1 MSVLIRAAAQE
12 HGPPVP
18 LGSLDHIGMTG
29 TAYLVRTI
37 LRKISL
43 GQDRIVPG
51 RNIRSCHTIGQE
63 CNLGMALV
71 GAALGGE
78 EAVTAVLLEQVRP
91 LYPHWM
97 RRPVH
102 TAVHK
107 EYLLPFYTACP
118 VIEFVHPYR
127 PVPFPLGFAGTLT
140 VIHDICPAV
149 LVEEERR
156 VNALDLRQKHRV
168 GPNSGK
174 RVRGGYIEIA
184 DSVDYGVHHIEK
196 AVGGIVAY
204 GRGIYSPVHPDAVQ
218 IQLGRA
224 VQHET
229 VLGPVHHIPAV
240 ENRDSRIEG
249 ERGVHQIIVIP
260 AAAYARVREEAG
272 QYGVEVLSLRIDG
285 PVEAGVV
292 TAVAEACEQG
302 VPACGA
308 GDQPCKADCRKSEGG
323 AHLSHS
329 LPKLSHLEPPEVLTT
344 FCSGLP

>member
-12 HGPPVP
+12 HGPPV
-18 LGSLDHIGMTG
+18 SVRSINDIGVADTG
-29 TAYLVRTI
+29 HLVESI

-51 RNIRSCHTIGQE
+51 RNIRSCHTIGKE
-63 CNLGMALV
+63 CDFGMAFIR
-71 GAALGGE
+71 ASLGGYQ
-78 EAVTAVLLEQVRP
+78 AVAAVLTEQMRAF
-91 LYPHWM
+91 YPYRM
-97 RRPVH
+97 GRPVH

-107 EYLLPFYTACP
+107 EYLLPLYTACP